1 MTTRLCITLN
11 MLLCCSVYGQ
21 GNAVTDW
28 ATIVQP
34 AVNTPPRLPG
44 IQFILQATIQLAV
57 YDAVVAI
64 QGGYESFTPPMHAPG
79 GADVRAAVATAAY
92 VTARA
97 RVDPS
102 QYAYLDTQYAA
113 YMAAIPGGAAKDDG
127 VQVGQNAAKAIIKLR
142 ADDGV
147 DNVVLYQCSSNPPP
161 PGEFEPNGG
170 CQTQPA
176 GANVGQI
183 RPFTFED
190 ASRFRPDGP
199 DPMTSSAY
207 VEDFTETRD
216 YGRKDSTIRS
226 AEQTDIAYFWQAA
239 NTHPA
244 IVNLA
249 VTRGLNVRDAARYFA
264 MVYTSA
270 SDSNIAGFEAKYF
283 YRSWRPRTAIP
294 RADTDGNPDTDPD
307 PTWTPLI
314 SVNHPEYP
322 SAHSFSSTALT
333 DAVARFF
340 GTTKV
345 PWTFTAS
352 RTAIPELVKTE
363 RTYQDVNSLMREIY
377 DARVWAGLHWRHS
390 MLNGAQIGRKVAK
403 HVCDNF
409 FRPVQ

>member
-1 MTTRLCITLN
+1 